1 MRETNTLLSRTTL
14 LSCFPAVL
22 YNGHASQMLPLS
34 HRAPPLPCTHK
45 PFSHWQPQEW
55 PAGIWQGERMG
66 RAARGLPGPH
76 FRSACAS
83 WEGLEEEQ
91 VLAPLARSRLRATG
105 VCGHWM
111 PLNISQCPQD
121 KVNWWLRQNS
131 ALRAVMLRCPNSW
144 STNFCLFVLCTHF
157 PSHFK
162 AILCWQKVPCWQLWM
177 TQELNAS
184 PRTGRAAGCIA
195 SLLAPTPS
203 WRWHRVLP
211 SLGQPRGARP
221 CGCLSW
227 SLSVSNNARQS
238 QWESSC
244 QRGQL
249 HCEVQKGGEIS
260 IIKQYLSSH
269 KDQVPQVLMHFMPQ
283 RTLQHH

>member
-1 MRETNTLLSRTTL
+1 M
-14 LSCFPAVL
+14 
-22 YNGHASQMLPLS
+22 
-34 HRAPPLPCTHK
+34 
-45 PFSHWQPQEW
+45 
-55 PAGIWQGERMG
+55 
-66 RAARGLPGPH
+66 
-76 FRSACAS
+76 
-83 WEGLEEEQ
+83 
-91 VLAPLARSRLRATG
+91 LAPLARSRLRATG

-195 SLLAPTPS
+195 SLLAPTTHPGGGTGFCPPWVS
-203 WRWHRVLP
+203 PEELVHVAVCP
-211 SLGQPRGARP
+211 GA
-221 CGCLSW
+221 CLTATMPDRASGRARA
-227 SLSVSNNARQS
+227 SVG
-238 QWESSC
+238 SC
-244 QRGQL
+244 IVRSRKV
-249 HCEVQKGGEIS
+249 EK
-260 IIKQYLSSH
+260 YPLSSNIYLHTRTKSH
-269 KDQVPQVLMHFMPQ
+269 KY
-283 RTLQHH
+283 